1 MEVITIEK
9 ETYEEIESEIKD
21 LISKADDLIRI
32 FKPEREQWLDQ
43 YNVCLMLNINK
54 RTLQNYKDRK
64 LLPFTKV
71 SRKSYFKLSDVE
83 LFIEKQRK
91 DNNGVND

>member
-9 ETYEEIESEIKD
+9 ETYEEIESEIED

-83 LFIEKQRK
+83 LFIKKQRK
-91 DNNGVND
+91 DNNGAND